1 MSGRLRLR
9 YLSYHGPNRDPA
21 IVPLGAGLN
30 VIYGASNTGKSFI
43 VDTIDF
49 MLGGKGPLRDIPE
62 RVGYN
67 TVMLAV
73 EASDGNPFTIVRAV
87 EGGPFAIHDGLL
99 HEVLPEGEGIAL
111 AEQHN
116 DRRDDNLSAFLLG
129 KIGLEHKR
137 IRKNKKGDT
146 QSLSFRNLARLIV
159 VNEEEIIQQR
169 SPLSDGNYSA
179 DTANTSVFKL
189 LLTGVDDSS
198 AVTATRSAAED
209 HNRDGQIAMLD
220 QLIGEYRK
228 QIKAL
233 AGPPKELQ
241 DQLARLDSTMAA
253 QGELLSVTEAQFKE
267 ASTDRRDVARRIEEA
282 RNRLTEITALLERF
296 TLLKAHYQSDLERL
310 EAIAEAGSLFGALA
324 GASCPVCGADSE
336 HHDPEQ
342 DCDGNID
349 SVISAARA
357 EIAKI
362 ETKLGELLETIS
374 ALRNEAVSFERRLPS
389 LEERFSELSAT
400 IDKTVAP
407 NLKQMRSSY
416 RALADKGSEV
426 REALS
431 IHRALV
437 DLERRKAKIEGDD
450 LLDSGPSN
458 TVDIDLSTS
467 TVDRF
472 SKLVLEILKQWG
484 FPDVDRVHFDM
495 KVRDLI
501 INGKPRTS
509 YGKGLRAIT
518 QSAFT
523 VGLMEYCARFDTPHA
538 GFVVLDSP
546 LLSYREPDSPADDL
560 RATDLNS
567 RFYDY
572 LASSHPERQFIIVE
586 NTDPPPGIRE
596 NEQAVLF
603 SGIRNDDTRFGL
615 FPLSAVD
622 DEIGDNAS

>member
-1 MSGRLRLR
+1 MTNRLRLR

-62 RVGYN
+62 RVGY
-67 TVMLAV
+67 TSVMLAI
-73 EASDGNPFTIVRAV
+73 ELTNGDPFTIVRSV
-87 EGGPFAIHDGLL
+87 GGGPFAIHNGLL
-99 HEVLPEGEGIAL
+99 HDSLPEAEGAVL

-116 DRRDDNLSAFLLG
+116 DRREDNLSTFLLEI
-129 KIGLEHKR
+129 IGLENKR

-198 AVTATRSAAED
+198 AISAIRTTAED
-209 HNRDGQIAMLD
+209 HNREGQIEMLD
-220 QLIGEYRK
+220 QLIGAYRK

-241 DQLARLDSTMAA
+241 DQLTRLEVTMAE
-253 QGELLSVTEAQFKE
+253 QGVQLSVTESQFKQ
-267 ASTDRRDVARRIEEA
+267 ATTDRRDIARRIEEA

-296 TLLKAHYQSDLERL
+296 TLLKAHYKSDLDRL
-310 EAIAEAGSLFGALA
+310 EAIAEAGTLFGALA
-324 GASCPVCGADSE
+324 GASCPVCGAEPE
-336 HHDPEQ
+336 HHNPAD
-342 DCDGNID
+342 DCDGNTD
-349 SVISAARA
+349 SVIAAARA
-357 EIAKI
+357 EMAKI
-362 ETKLGELLETIS
+362 EVKLGELLDTI
-374 ALRNEAVSFERRLPS
+374 ATLRDEAVSFERRLPA
-389 LEERFSELSAT
+389 LEARLSELSAT
-400 IDKTVAP
+400 IEKTVAP

-416 RALADKGSEV
+416 RALADKSGEV

-437 DLERRKAKIEGDD
+437 DLEQRKAKIQGDD
-450 LLDSGPSN
+450 LLVAGAGN
-458 TVDIDLSTS
+458 TVDVDLSTS

-472 SKLVLEILKQWG
+472 SKLVLEILTQWG
-484 FPDVDRVHFDM
+484 FPDIDRVHFDM

-523 VGLMEYCARFDTPHA
+523 VGLMEYCARYNTPHP

-546 LLSYREPDSPADDL
+546 LLSYREPDGPTDDL
-560 RATDLNS
+560 RATDLNG

-572 LASSHPERQFIIVE
+572 LAIAYPERQFIVVE
-586 NTDPPPGIRE
+586 NTDPPDDIRA
-596 NEQAVLF
+596 NEHAILF
-603 SGIRNDDTRFGL
+603 SGTRTEETRFGL
-615 FPLSAVD
+615 FPAIAQ
-622 DEIGDNAS
+622 EG

>member
-1 MSGRLRLR
+1 MTGRLRLR

-43 VDTIDF
+43 VDTLDF

-67 TVMLAV
+67 MVMLAV
-73 EASDGNPFTIVRAV
+73 EATDSDPFTIARAV
-87 EGGPFAIHDGLL
+87 EGGPFSVHEGLL
-99 HEVLPEGEGIAL
+99 HESLPEGEGQVL

-116 DRRDDNLSAFLLG
+116 DRRDDNLSAFLLE
-129 KIGLEHKR
+129 KLGLGHKR

-198 AVTATRSAAED
+198 AIAATRSAAED

-241 DQLARLDSTMAA
+241 DQLARLELTMAE
-253 QGELLSVTEAQFKE
+253 QGGLLSVTEAQFKQ
-267 ASTDRRDVARRIEEA
+267 ATTDRRDVARRIEEA

-296 TLLKAHYQSDLERL
+296 TLLKAHYKSDLERL

-324 GASCPVCGADSE
+324 GASCPVCGAESK
-336 HHDPEQ
+336 HHHPEQ
-342 DCDGNID
+342 DCDGNTD
-349 SVISAARA
+349 SVVLAARA
-357 EIAKI
+357 EMAKI
-362 ETKLGELLETIS
+362 ETKLSELLETIS
-374 ALRNEAVSFERRLPS
+374 TLRDEAVSFEKRLPA
-389 LEERFSELSAT
+389 LEARLSELSVT
-400 IDKTVAP
+400 IDRTVAP

-416 RALADKGSEV
+416 RTLADKSGEV

-437 DLERRKAKIEGDD
+437 DLEQRKAKIEGND
-450 LLDSGPSN
+450 LLDAGPSN
-458 TVDIDLSTS
+458 VVDVDLSTS

-472 SKLVLEILKQWG
+472 SKLVLEILSQWG
-484 FPDVDRVHFDM
+484 FPDIDRVHFDM

-523 VGLMEYCARFDTPHA
+523 IGLMEYCARFDTPHA
-538 GFVVLDSP
+538 GFIVLDSP

-560 RATDLNS
+560 RSTDLNS
-567 RFYDY
+567 RFYAY
-572 LASSHPERQFIIVE
+572 LAAAHPQRQFIIVE
-586 NTDPPPGIRE
+586 NTDPPSEIRA
-596 NEQAVLF
+596 NEQSILF
-603 SGIRNDDTRFGL
+603 SGIREDDARFGL
-615 FPLSAVD
+615 FALSD
-622 DEIGDNAS
+622 IETRILSP